1 MLLFCEK
8 HILKTKSSRF
18 VIWASGRFWTT
29 FECPD
34 RFPMQQR
41 RFVSMKRDATVTS
54 ETVRWS
60 ESGPRW
66 CSIPHCWE
74 SCSLKLLF
82 KINNVSTLRYGLGKL
97 LRRCLGPPSFGG
109 DSAFESSKK
118 YEGPLRYLTT
128 VPFRG
133 GAKKSFTGGSSIFKL
148 TILQYCGGA
157 LPVFCSKQG
166 YLVVFVKKLPE
177 ARRFFL

>member
-29 FECPD
+29 FECSD

-41 RFVSMKRDATVTS
+41 RFVSVKRDATVTS

-74 SCSLKLLF
+74 SFSLKLSWKSSTFPLYDMHF
-82 KINNVSTLRYGLGKL
+82 VSFWDSFWGTLLSGVTPISQLTKKRWTPRVPSEIWALEGVPKML
-97 LRRCLGPPSFGG
+97 LRITTRFSSWHFCDIVGG
-109 DSAFESSKK
+109 RSS
-118 YEGPLRYLTT
+118 
-128 VPFRG
+128 
-133 GAKKSFTGGSSIFKL
+133 
-148 TILQYCGGA
+148 
-157 LPVFCSKQG
+157 VFCSK
-166 YLVVFVKKLPE
+166 
-177 ARRFFL
+177 